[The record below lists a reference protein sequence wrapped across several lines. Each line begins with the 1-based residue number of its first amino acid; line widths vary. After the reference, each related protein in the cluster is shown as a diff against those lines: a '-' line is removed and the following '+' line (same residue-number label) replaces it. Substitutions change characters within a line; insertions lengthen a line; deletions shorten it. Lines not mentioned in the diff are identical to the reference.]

1 MSRRASYA
9 LLALTLIV
17 VPSIW
22 SRGHAD
28 APPDFNVK
36 EHYTKY
42 EFRVPMRDGKL
53 LFTSVYVPK
62 DSSRSYPFMVDRT
75 PYSVAPYGV
84 DQYKKSLGPSDEFQR
99 AGYIFVYQD
108 VRGRY
113 MSEGNFLEMNP
124 HIDNKK
130 SKDDVDESS
139 DMYDTVDWL
148 LKNIPNNNGKV
159 GIWGISYPGFYTSAS
174 IIDSHP
180 AIKAAS
186 PEAPMTNLFM
196 GDDAYHGGA
205 FMLSANFGLHILQAA
220 TGSHLPAE
228 KWAAVRLRH
237 SRRLRILFEDGLV
250 VGCEGSVL

>member
-139 DMYDTVDWL
+139 DMYRITTARW
-148 LKNIPNNNGKV
+148 
-159 GIWGISYPGFYTSAS
+159 AS
-174 IIDSHP
+174 
-180 AIKAAS
+180 
-186 PEAPMTNLFM
+186 
-196 GDDAYHGGA
+196 GA
-205 FMLSANFGLHILQAA
+205 FLTRGFILQ
-220 TGSHLPAE
+220 PASSTRILRL
-228 KWAAVRLRH
+228 KRLRLK
-237 SRRLRILFEDGLV
+237 RR
-250 VGCEGSVL
+250 